1 MRTTCAIVRAPS
13 VRVGSVFVTIDNIK
27 LGSYNFCRDGSKGG
41 VFTNRGAR
49 FGLGRGSL

>member
-13 VRVGSVFVTIDNIK
+13 VRIGSVFVTIDNIK
-27 LGSYNFCRDGSKGG
+27 YGSYNFCRDDSKGG
-41 VFTNRGAR
+41 IFANRGAR